1 MKMDGLG
8 ESCIF
13 VGKQGGRTDRQ
24 MCPELEEREKNG
36 RSIIVLTLSAE
47 SGTGGGEM
55 GNKSKREGSF
65 RTKRDLFCQVDK

>member
-1 MKMDGLG
+1 
-8 ESCIF
+8 
-13 VGKQGGRTDRQ
+13 

-55 GNKSKREGSF
+55 GNKSKQEGSF
-65 RTKRDLFCQVDK
+65 VQIRIYFAKSISS